1 MRHVNLEGV
10 IATAITPF
18 QSNEDIDEQAFV
30 EQIRYFLKAGVDG
43 ISVGGSTGEGAVL
56 TDDELFRLCEL
67 AVREAGGRVPV
78 VAGVI
83 RNSTRAAVQSALRA
97 KEAGVDALMVTPVH
111 YPVNKPSD
119 AGNAEFYRRIA
130 EATNMP
136 VIVYNVVAHNMIT
149 PNTMEL
155 LRDVPQIVAIK
166 QSAGGAGMV
175 ARMLAACGDRILV
188 SSAVDDLL
196 LPTYLIGARGSIV
209 APSAVIP
216 ELLVEQWRAFKSG
229 DLETAKKLHDRIHHV
244 FLALQGDNFQGRI
257 KEAIRLLGR
266 NPGLPRSPVQMPTEA
281 EKAFIRRQL
290 VKAELLKE

>member
-1 MRHVNLEGV
+1 
-10 IATAITPF
+10 
-18 QSNEDIDEQAFV
+18 
-30 EQIRYFLKAGVDG
+30 
-43 ISVGGSTGEGAVL
+43 
-56 TDDELFRLCEL
+56 
-67 AVREAGGRVPV
+67 
-78 VAGVI
+78 
-83 RNSTRAAVQSALRA
+83 
-97 KEAGVDALMVTPVH
+97 
-111 YPVNKPSD
+111 
-119 AGNAEFYRRIA
+119 
-130 EATNMP
+130 MP

-209 APSAVIP
+209 APSAVIAA
-216 ELLVEQWRAFKSG
+216 LRVEQWRAFQSG

-244 FLALQGDNFQGRI
+244 FLGLQGDNFQGRI

-281 EKAFIRRQL
+281 E
-290 VKAELLKE
+290 